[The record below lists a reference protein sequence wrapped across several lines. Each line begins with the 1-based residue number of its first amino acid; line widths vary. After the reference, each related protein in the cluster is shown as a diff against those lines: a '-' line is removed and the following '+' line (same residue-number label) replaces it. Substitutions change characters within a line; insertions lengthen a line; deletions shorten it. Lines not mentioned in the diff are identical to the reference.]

1 MPELGAKTE
10 PAVVTEEVV
19 AVVAEPEPVV
29 VEPTVDVEPV
39 SVEPVINT
47 ELEAEVVEVTEPV
60 VESEVAAEIVP
71 VTEPV
76 TEEPVKSDDEKKEE
90 TSPFIELETLG
101 PVIGP
106 MVETPEPAVAVV
118 PTEEEILAKKPAYGA
133 AARSDEMFVAAPEY
147 ETETTVATEEVV
159 VTPVITQPEPEIVT
173 EYTEEFVSEEEMC
186 SDGNPPDRYGCCTGE
201 EFVLLPDGE
210 RACCAE
216 STGECFPP
224 M

>member
-1 MPELGAKTE
+1 
-10 PAVVTEEVV
+10 
-19 AVVAEPEPVV
+19 
-29 VEPTVDVEPV
+29 
-39 SVEPVINT
+39 
-47 ELEAEVVEVTEPV
+47 
-60 VESEVAAEIVP
+60 
-71 VTEPV
+71 
-76 TEEPVKSDDEKKEE
+76 
-90 TSPFIELETLG
+90 FIELETLG

-159 VTPVITQPEPEIVT
+159 VTPVVTQPEPSFVDMPEPVVTMSEPEIVT